1 MLNSQELNERGWSI
15 YRSNNWIARHR
26 ETGRKITAGTHLTL
40 LHLLNYE
47 EEIKLQPWS
56 MVLEGDTK

>member
-1 MLNSQELNERGWSI
+1 MLNSQELAERGWSI

-47 EEIKLQPWS
+47 EEMMKYHI
-56 MVLEGDTK
+56 

>member
-1 MLNSQELNERGWSI
+1 MLNSQELVDRGWTI

-26 ETGRKITAGTHLTL
+26 ETGKKITAGTHLTL

-47 EEIKLQPWS
+47 EEMKTQPWS
-56 MVLEGDTK
+56 VLFK

>member
-1 MLNSQELNERGWSI
+1 MLNSQELAERGWDI
-15 YRSNNWIARHR
+15 YRVNNWIGRHR

-47 EEIKLQPWS
+47 EDMKKYHNF
-56 MVLEGDTK
+56 G

>member
-47 EEIKLQPWS
+47 EEMKTQPWS
-56 MVLEGDTK
+56 VLFK

>member
-15 YRSNNWIARHR
+15 YRANNWIARHR

-47 EEIKLQPWS
+47 EDMKKYHNL
-56 MVLEGDTK
+56 G

>member
-1 MLNSQELNERGWSI
+1 MLNSQELAERGWNI
-15 YRSNNWIARHR
+15 YRSNNWIGRHR

-47 EEIKLQPWS
+47 EWQNSQTWS
-56 MVLEGDTK
+56 TVLEQTG

>member
-1 MLNSQELNERGWSI
+1 MLNSQELNERGWTI
-15 YRSNNWIARHR
+15 YRANNWIGRHR

-47 EEIKLQPWS
+47 E
-56 MVLEGDTK
+56 DTKNEPWRVLFK

>member
-15 YRSNNWIARHR
+15 YRSNNWIGRHR

-47 EEIKLQPWS
+47 EEIKDQPWS
-56 MVLEGDTK
+56 RLFKETA